1 MTENSI
7 SSKRPKIISGIKY
20 IYLVGFF
27 ALLAGLFHPI
37 ITESPMEDFVYGI
50 LILFLGLAGG
60 ILVYKGITTSKLV
73 LTPIGLGIMIISLFL
88 VYQMAQ
94 YPLFEI

>member
-7 SSKRPKIISGIKY
+7 SSKRPRIISGIKY

-27 ALLAGLFHPI
+27 ALLSGLFHPI

-60 ILVYKGITTSKLV
+60 ILVYKGITSNKLV
-73 LTPIGLGIMIISLFL
+73 LTSIGLGITIISLFL
-88 VYQMAQ
+88 VYQMTQ

>member
-1 MTENSI
+1 MTENHI

-27 ALLAGLFHPI
+27 ALLSGLFHPI
-37 ITESPMEDFVYGI
+37 ITQSSMENFVYGI

-60 ILVYKGITTSKLV
+60 ILVYKGITSSKHI
-73 LTPIGLGIMIISLFL
+73 LTPIGLGITSISLFL
-88 VYQMAQ
+88 VYQMTQ
-94 YPLFEI
+94 HPLFEI

>member
-1 MTENSI
+1 MAENPI
-7 SSKRPKIISGIKY
+7 SSKRPRIISGIKY

-27 ALLAGLFHPI
+27 ALLSGLFHPI

-60 ILVYKGITTSKLV
+60 ILVYKGIISSKLV
-73 LTPIGLGIMIISLFL
+73 LTLIGLGITIISLFL
-88 VYQMAQ
+88 IYQMTQ
-94 YPLFEI
+94 HPLFEI

>member
-7 SSKRPKIISGIKY
+7 SSKRPRIISGIKY

-27 ALLAGLFHPI
+27 ALLSGLFHPI

>member
-1 MTENSI
+1 MAENPI
-7 SSKRPKIISGIKY
+7 SSKRPRIISGIKY

-27 ALLAGLFHPI
+27 ALLSGLFHPI

-60 ILVYKGITTSKLV
+60 ILVYKGITSNKLI
-73 LTPIGLGIMIISLFL
+73 LTTIGLGITIISLFL

>member
-7 SSKRPKIISGIKY
+7 SSKRPRIISGIKY
-20 IYLVGFF
+20 IYLLGFF
-27 ALLAGLFHPI
+27 ALLSGLFYPI
-37 ITESPMEDFVYGI
+37 ITESSMENVVYGI

-60 ILVYKGITTSKLV
+60 ILVYKGITSSKLIIT
-73 LTPIGLGIMIISLFL
+73 LIGLGITIISLFL
-88 VYQMAQ
+88 VYQIAQ

>member
-7 SSKRPKIISGIKY
+7 SSKHPKIISGIKY

-27 ALLAGLFHPI
+27 ALLSGLFHPI

-50 LILFLGLAGG
+50 LILFLGLTGG
-60 ILVYKGITTSKLV
+60 ILVYKGITSNKLV
-73 LTPIGLGIMIISLFL
+73 LTSIGLGITIISLVL
-88 VYQMAQ
+88 IHQMTQ
-94 YPLFEI
+94 HPLFEI

>member
-1 MTENSI
+1 MAENHI
-7 SSKRPKIISGIKY
+7 SSKHAKIISGIKY

-27 ALLAGLFHPI
+27 ALLSGLFHPI

>member
-1 MTENSI
+1 MTENPI
-7 SSKRPKIISGIKY
+7 SSKRPRIISGIKY

-27 ALLAGLFHPI
+27 ALLSGLFHPI

>member
-7 SSKRPKIISGIKY
+7 SSKRPRIISGIKY

-27 ALLAGLFHPI
+27 ALLSGLFHPI
-37 ITESPMEDFVYGI
+37 IAESPMEDFVYGI

-60 ILVYKGITTSKLV
+60 ILVYKGITSSKLI
-73 LTPIGLGIMIISLFL
+73 LTTIGLGITIISLFL

>member
-60 ILVYKGITTSKLV
+60 ILVYKGITSSKLI
-73 LTPIGLGIMIISLFL
+73 LTPIGLGITIISLFL